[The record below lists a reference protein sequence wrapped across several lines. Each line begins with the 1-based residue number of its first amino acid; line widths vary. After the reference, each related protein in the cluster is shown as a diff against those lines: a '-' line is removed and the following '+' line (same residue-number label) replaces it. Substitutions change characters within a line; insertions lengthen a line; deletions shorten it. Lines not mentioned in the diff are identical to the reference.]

1 MRGIKTKV
9 YAFLSL
15 GHWRV
20 TNLFVYSYMQSTQPI
35 QITSNAIKDD
45 EIIVLTVL
53 MGMWKEVF

>member
-15 GHWRV
+15 GHGRV